1 MSRFFAFGCSFTKYI
16 WLTWADLISDQF
28 DYYENWGA
36 SGGGNHYIFNS
47 VHECNQRNNFKV
59 GDTVIV
65 CWSSTTRIDFYKS
78 REWSRFGNIYTQPLI
93 DRRLRDLFDDERGFL
108 IRDAAYVE
116 AVSRLLQQTNVF
128 WYFISMLDFNYWP
141 KPGEANENQDVL
153 NMYYDDL
160 KLVRPSYEKI
170 LKDRTPLD
178 FDTHPTPAEH
188 LAYLD
193 AVLPEL
199 PVSDQTRLKIAEEDR
214 IIRSDSYKIPVY
226 QPPDIKRL

>member
-1 MSRFFAFGCSFTKYI
+1 MNRLFTFGCSYTSYV
-16 WLTWADLISDQF
+16 WSTWADILGDNAKEF
-28 DYYENWGA
+28 HNWGL
-36 SGGGNHYIFNS
+36 SGAGNHYIFNS
-47 VHECNQRNNFKV
+47 VHECNQRNNFKA

-78 REWSRFGNIYTQPLI
+78 GQWSRYGNIYTQPLI

-128 WYFISMLDFNYWP
+128 WYFISMLDFNYCP
-141 KPGEANENQDVL
+141 SPGKANKNQDVL
-153 NMYYDDL
+153 NMYYNDL

-178 FDTHPTPAEH
+178 FDTHPSPAEH

-214 IIRSDSYKIPVY
+214 IIRSDTYKIPVY